1 MSTEKVAITLKAET
15 LAELDRLVA
24 ERAFP
29 SRSRAIQVAV
39 QEKIQRLSR
48 TRLAR
53 QCAKLDPMS
62 EKALSEEGIMEDAAE
77 WPEY

>member
-1 MSTEKVAITLKAET
+1 MSKQKVAITLEKET

-24 ERAFP
+24 QRAFP
-29 SRSRAIQVAV
+29 SRSRAIQVAI
-39 QEKIQRLSR
+39 QEKMERLGK

-53 QCAKLDPMS
+53 ECAKLDPEF
-62 EKALSEEGIMEDAAE
+62 EKTMAEEGIMEDVAQ

>member
-1 MSTEKVAITLKAET
+1 MSTEKVAITLETET

-24 ERAFP
+24 QRAFP
-29 SRSRAIQVAV
+29 SRSRAIQEAV
-39 QEKIQRLSR
+39 KEKIERLSR

-53 QCAKLDPMS
+53 ECAKLDPGS
-62 EKALSEEGIMEDAAE
+62 EKALSEEGIMDDAEE